1 MGGDPMKR
9 ITNAFIANTTKIKD
23 TPQKIVELYGVI

>member
-9 ITNAFIANTTKIKD
+9 NQAFIANTTKSED
-23 TPQKIVELYGVI
+23 TPQKIVEPCGVI